1 MTQAITDE
9 KTILEKLQTLTP
21 QQQQSVIDFIEF
33 LQFKAEKKEITEE
46 KNTVSFYEAAK
57 EYIGCVDGGP
67 GDLATNKEKMAWE
80 QLETLIG
87 VWKNQPELDDIFS
100 EIDRECHAD
109 LH

>member
-1 MTQAITDE
+1 MTQATTHSQ
-9 KTILEKLQTLTP
+9 TILEKLQTLTP

-33 LQFKAEKKEITEE
+33 LQFKAEKTEITEE
-46 KNTVSFYEAAK
+46 EEPIYAYESAK
-57 EYIGCVDGGP
+57 DLVGSVESGP